1 MPSEKFKKVKSISKV
16 NKDIRLKTPIRE
28 ELDKHFMVISFD
40 AKIYTDYY
48 DDNNVRKIKEVNYTD
63 LVEERNYTLGFHT
76 NNGVYEHFLAEYI
89 GMGIFSLIAIRNKTE
104 IIKIGRYF
112 IISPYSVEKLKT
124 FNKYV
129 LNSYEQIYEKKTLT
143 KQEIVFRDV
152 ENLYNCIK
160 NAKQVKFNFENET
173 KVFTNFKYLSRVSTN
188 YVLIE
193 FEEEAFLI
201 ENDCLKGFNISL

>member
-1 MPSEKFKKVKSISKV
+1 MSSEKFNKAKSISKMK
-16 NKDIRLKTPIRE
+16 KDMRLSTPIRE
-28 ELDKHFMVISFD
+28 ELDKHFIVISFD

-48 DDNNVRKIKEVNYTD
+48 DDNNVRKIKTVNYTD
-63 LVEERNYTLGFHT
+63 LVEGRNYTLGFHT

-89 GMGIFSLIAIRNKTE
+89 GMGIFSLIVLRNKNE
-104 IIKIGRYF
+104 IIKTGRYF
-112 IISPYSVEKLKT
+112 IISPYSVENLKT

-129 LNSYEQIYEKKTLT
+129 LNSYEHIDEKKNFP
-143 KQEIVFRDV
+143 KQEFFFGDV

-173 KVFTNFKYLSRVSTN
+173 KVFTNFKYLSRVSTK

-201 ENDCLKGFNISL
+201 ENDCLKEFNISL